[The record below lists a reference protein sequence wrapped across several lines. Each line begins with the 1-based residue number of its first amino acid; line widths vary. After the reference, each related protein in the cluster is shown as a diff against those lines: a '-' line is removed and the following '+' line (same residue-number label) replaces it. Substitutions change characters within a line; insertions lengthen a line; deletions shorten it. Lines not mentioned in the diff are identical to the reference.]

1 MSLTRELKLERASS
15 RRDGDDLVVAM
26 SFASE
31 QPYERWWGI
40 EVLDC
45 TDSAVRLG
53 RLNDGAALLY
63 NHDWNDLRGVHI
75 PGSVRCDADKVVR
88 GDVRITSATE
98 KGREAIALVETG
110 ILSKT
115 SIGYEIHKVIEQ
127 TTAKSG
133 EKIEREIDG
142 RAFERVLSR
151 CQRDHSGDVA
161 AFQRAL
167 DAHAGVIER
176 AADQPTTYRVI
187 DWEPLENSL
196 VTVPADTSVGVG
208 RMADPAREVDPVP
221 PIASPQ
227 IKEHTM
233 PDPVIEIDEAAIE
246 QRGRDAAN
254 KRTSELI
261 ALGEQF
267 KEFGA
272 EPMVREAFAKNESV
286 ADFTARLMKH
296 ISDTKTFKPQ
306 IGMSDSETR
315 QFSITRAVRAML
327 SNDWSGAGLER
338 EASKAFA
345 DKASAAGI
353 QRQAENSFFLP
364 YEVQRRDMTV
374 ATAANGGN
382 IVATELRPQDFIGLL
397 RSRSLLMDLGARMLS
412 GLVGNA
418 DITKHTAGA
427 TGYWLANEAT
437 AITESNQTL
446 GLLQLR
452 PKVLGAYTEVS
463 RLLLQQSTPDADAF
477 IMEDLAGTLATSL
490 DVAGFAT
497 GGSGAPVGILG
508 TSGIGA
514 FTGTSLGLAALIN
527 AQVDVATANALNSGC
542 AYVTTPAVAGLLA
555 TRARVAS
562 TDSVTLWKGN
572 ILDGT
577 IEGFR
582 AASST
587 NIPTDV
593 MIFGDFS
600 QVIVAEWGALE
611 IASNPYANFAAGI
624 TGIRAFH
631 TVDVGVRVPGAF
643 SAASSIT

>member
-1 MSLTRELKLERASS
+1 MSLTRDLKLDRAAM
-15 RRDGDDLVVAM
+15 RREGDDLVVAM

-45 TDSAVRLG
+45 TSAAVRLG
-53 RLNDGAALLY
+53 RLNDGAALLF
-63 NHDWNDLRGVHI
+63 NHDWNDLRGAHI

-98 KGREAIALVETG
+98 KGREAIALVETD

-127 TTAKSG
+127 STGKSG

-151 CQRDHSGDVA
+151 SQRDHSGDVA

-167 DAHAGVIER
+167 DAHAGVFER

-208 RMADPAREVDPVP
+208 RMAEAAPAPQPVIEP
-221 PIASPQ
+221 LP
-227 IKEHTM
+227 IKEQKM
-233 PDPVIEIDEAAIE
+233 PDPVITVDEAAVE
-246 QRGRDAAN
+246 QRGRDSAN
-254 KRTSELI
+254 KRITELM
-261 ALGEQF
+261 AMGEQF
-267 KEFGA
+267 KSFGA
-272 EPMVREAFAKNESV
+272 EPMVREALAKGESV
-286 ADFTARLMKH
+286 ADFTTRLMAH
-296 ISDTKTFKPQ
+296 ISATKTFDPT
-306 IGMSDSETR
+306 IGMGDKDVRT
-315 QFSITRAVRAML
+315 FSITRAIRAMMTG
-327 SNDWSGAGLER
+327 DWSGAGLER
-338 EASKAFA
+338 EASRAFA

-364 YEVQRRDMTV
+364 VEIQRRDMTV
-374 ATAANGGN
+374 GTAANGGN
-382 IVATELRPQDFIGLL
+382 MVATELRPQDFIGLL
-397 RSRSLLMDLGARMLS
+397 RERSLLMDLGARSLS

-418 DITKHTAGA
+418 DITKQTAAA
-427 TGYWLANEAT
+427 TGYWLTPEST
-437 AITESNQTL
+437 AITESQQTL

-477 IMEDLAGTLATSL
+477 IMEDLAQVLATSL
-490 DVAGFAT
+490 DTAGFVT

-514 FTGTSLGLAALIN
+514 FTGLALDLAALIN
-527 AQVDVATANALNSGC
+527 AQVDVATANALNAGC
-542 AYVTTPAVAGLLA
+542 AYLTTPAVAGLLA
-555 TRARVAS
+555 ARPRVAS
-562 TDSVTLWKGN
+562 TDSVSLWKGN
-572 ILDGT
+572 ILDGN

-587 NIPTDV
+587 NLTAAT

-600 QVIVAEWGALE
+600 QVIVADWGSVE

-624 TGIRAFH
+624 TGIRAFQ
-631 TVDVGVRVPGAF
+631 TVDIGVRVPGAF
-643 SAASSIT
+643 SAATSIT

>member
-1 MSLTRELKLERASS
+1 MSLTRELKLDAAES
-15 RRDGDDLVVAM
+15 RRDGEDLVVAM

-31 QPYERWWGI
+31 QPYARWWGI
-40 EVLDC
+40 EILDC
-45 TDSAVRLG
+45 SAEAVRLG
-53 RLNDGAALLY
+53 RLNDGAALLF
-63 NHDWNDLRGVHI
+63 NHDWNDLRGAHV
-75 PGSVRCDADKVVR
+75 PGSVRCDPDNVVR

-115 SIGYEIHKVIEQ
+115 SIGYEIHTVIEQ
-127 TTAKSG
+127 TVGKSG
-133 EKIEREIDG
+133 EKIERTLDG

-151 CQRDHSGDVA
+151 SQRDHAGDVA
-161 AFQRAL
+161 AFHRAL
-167 DAHAGVIER
+167 DAHAGAFER
-176 AADQPTTYRVI
+176 AADQPATYRVI

-196 VTVPADTSVGVG
+196 VTVPADISVGVG
-208 RMADPAREVDPVP
+208 RMAEPAPAAVPQDPAPLPVLEN
-221 PIASPQ
+221 IMTETVSL
-227 IKEHTM
+227 
-233 PDPVIEIDEAAIE
+233 DETAIE
-246 QRGRDAAN
+246 ARGRDAAN
-254 KRTSELI
+254 KRVTELL

-267 KEFGA
+267 KRFDI
-272 EPMVREAFAKNESV
+272 EPLVRQAMQTGESV
-286 ADFTARLMKH
+286 ADFSRRLMDH
-296 ISDTKTFKPQ
+296 IATKSTFDPSV
-306 IGMSDSETR
+306 GMTAQETR
-315 QFSITRAVRAML
+315 AFSITRAIRAMM

-338 EASKAFA
+338 AASQAFA
-345 DKASAAGI
+345 DKAAAAGI

-364 YEVQRRDMTV
+364 YEVQKRDMTV

-382 IVATELRPQDFIGLL
+382 MVATELRPQDFIELL
-397 RSRSLLMDLGARMLS
+397 RSRSLLMDLGARTLS

-418 DITKHTAGA
+418 DITRQSAGA

-437 AITESNQTL
+437 AITESQQTL

-463 RLLLQQSTPDADAF
+463 RLLLQQSTPDADTF
-477 IMEDLAGTLATSL
+477 IMGDLAATLATAI

-508 TSGIGA
+508 TASIGA
-514 FTGTSLGLAALIN
+514 FTGTSLGLAALID
-527 AQVDVATANALNSGC
+527 AQVGVATANALVSGC
-542 AYVTTPAVAGLLA
+542 AYVTTPAVAGLLSA
-555 TRARVAS
+555 RPRVAS
-562 TDSVTLWKGN
+562 TDSISLWKGN

-587 NIPTDV
+587 NIPAET

-600 QVIVAEWGALE
+600 QVIVADWGSVE

-624 TGIRAFH
+624 TGIRAFQ
-631 TVDVGVRVPGAF
+631 TVDIGVRVAGAF
-643 SAASSIT
+643 SAATTIT

>member
-1 MSLTRELKLERASS
+1 MSLTRELKLDRSAATRE
-15 RRDGDDLVVAM
+15 GDDLVVAM

-45 TDSAVRLG
+45 TDQSVRMG
-53 RLNDGAALLY
+53 RLNDGAPLLF
-63 NHDWNDLRGVHI
+63 NHDWHDLRGVHI
-75 PGSVRCDADKVVR
+75 AGSVRCDADKVVR
-88 GDVRITSATE
+88 GDVRLTSATE

-110 ILSKT
+110 ILTKT

-196 VTVPADTSVGVG
+196 VTIPADTSVGVG
-208 RMADPAREVDPVP
+208 RMAAPAPAIEPAE
-221 PIASPQ
+221 PIAPPQ
-227 IKEHTM
+227 IKEQKMSEPIIT
-233 PDPVIEIDEAAIE
+233 VDESAVE

-254 KRTSELI
+254 KRIAELM
-261 ALGEQF
+261 ALGDQF

-272 EPMVREAFAKNESV
+272 EPMVKEAMAKGEST

-296 ISDTKTFKPQ
+296 ISESKTFKPQ
-306 IGMSDSETR
+306 IGLSESETR
-315 QFSITRAVRAML
+315 QFSITRAVRAMM
-327 SNDWSGAGLER
+327 SGDWSGAGLER

-345 DKASAAGI
+345 DRASAAGI
-353 QRQAENSFFLP
+353 QRQAENSFFVP

-382 IVATELRPQDFIGLL
+382 MVATELRPQDFIGLL

-427 TGYWLANEAT
+427 TGYWLANEGT
-437 AITESNQTL
+437 AITESQATL

-490 DVAGFAT
+490 DVAGFVT

-514 FTGTSLGLAALIN
+514 FTGTSLALPALMD
-527 AQVDVATANALNSGC
+527 AQVDVATANALNAGC
-542 AYVTTPAVAGLLA
+542 AYVTTPAVASLLA
-555 TRARVAS
+555 QRARIAS

-572 ILDGT
+572 ILDGN

-587 NIPTDV
+587 NIPAAT

-643 SAASSIT
+643 SAATTIT

>member
-1 MSLTRELKLERASS
+1 MSLTRELKLDRSAATRE
-15 RRDGDDLVVAM
+15 GDDLIVAM

-45 TDSAVRLG
+45 TDQSVRMG
-53 RLNDGAALLY
+53 RLNDGAPLLY

-75 PGSVRCDADKVVR
+75 AGSVRCDADKVVR
-88 GDVRITSATE
+88 GDVRLTSATE

-110 ILSKT
+110 ILTKT

-196 VTVPADTSVGVG
+196 VTIPADTSVGVG
-208 RMADPAREVDPVP
+208 RMAAPAPAIEPAE
-221 PIASPQ
+221 PIAPPQ
-227 IKEHTM
+227 IKEHKM
-233 PDPVIEIDEAAIE
+233 PEPIITVDETAVE

-254 KRTSELI
+254 KRIAELM
-261 ALGEQF
+261 ALGDQF

-272 EPMVREAFAKNESV
+272 EPMVKEAMAKGEST

-296 ISDTKTFKPQ
+296 ISESKTFKPQ
-306 IGMSDSETR
+306 IGMSESETR
-315 QFSITRAVRAML
+315 QFSITRAVRAMM
-327 SNDWSGAGLER
+327 SGDWSGAGLER

-345 DKASAAGI
+345 DRASAAGI
-353 QRQAENSFFLP
+353 QRQAENSFFVP

-374 ATAANGGN
+374 GTAANGGN
-382 IVATELRPQDFIGLL
+382 MVATELRPQDFIGLL
-397 RSRSLLMDLGARMLS
+397 RSRSLLMDLGARMLT

-427 TGYWLANEAT
+427 TGYWLANEGT
-437 AITESNQTL
+437 AITESQATL

-477 IMEDLAGTLATSL
+477 IMEDLAGTLATAI
-490 DVAGFAT
+490 DTAGFVAG
-497 GGSGAPVGILG
+497 GGSAPVGVLG

-514 FTGTSLGLAALIN
+514 FTGTSLDLAALIN
-527 AQVDVATANALNSGC
+527 AQVDVATARALNSGC
-542 AYVTTPAVAGLLA
+542 AYVTTPTVAGLLA
-555 TRARVAS
+555 TRARIAS
-562 TDSVTLWKGN
+562 TDSATLWKGN

-587 NIPTDV
+587 NIPAGT

-611 IASNPYANFAAGI
+611 IATNPFANFAAGI
-624 TGIRAFH
+624 SGIRAFH
-631 TVDVGVRVPGAF
+631 TVDIGVRVPGAF

>member
-1 MSLTRELKLERASS
+1 MSLTRELKLDAANTHRE
-15 RRDGDDLVVAM
+15 GEDLVVAM

-31 QPYERWWGI
+31 QPYARWWGI
-40 EVLDC
+40 EILDC
-45 TDSAVRLG
+45 SESAVRLG
-53 RLNDGAALLY
+53 RLNDGAALLF
-63 NHDWNDLRGVHI
+63 NHDWNDLRGAHV
-75 PGSVRCDADKVVR
+75 PGSVRCDADNVVR

-115 SIGYEIHKVIEQ
+115 SIGYEIHTVIEQ
-127 TTAKSG
+127 SVGKSG
-133 EKIEREIDG
+133 DKIERTLDG

-151 CQRDHSGDVA
+151 SQRDHAGDVA

-167 DAHAGVIER
+167 DAHAGAFER
-176 AADQPTTYRVI
+176 AADQPATYRVI

-208 RMADPAREVDPVP
+208 RMAESAPAAE
-221 PIASPQ
+221 PQ
-227 IKEHTM
+227 APLISQEIHM
-233 PDPVIEIDEAAIE
+233 PDPVITIDEAAVE
-246 QRGRDAAN
+246 ARGRDAAN
-254 KRTSELI
+254 KRVADIL

-267 KEFGA
+267 KRFDID
-272 EPMVREAFAKNESV
+272 PLVRQAMQTGESV
-286 ADFTARLMKH
+286 DAFSRRMMDH
-296 ISDTKTFKPQ
+296 IATKSTFDPSV
-306 IGMSDSETR
+306 GMSAHETR
-315 QFSITRAVRAML
+315 AFSITRAIRAMM
-327 SNDWSGAGLER
+327 SNDWSAAGLER
-338 EASKAFA
+338 AASQAFA
-345 DKASAAGI
+345 AKASSAGI

-374 ATAANGGN
+374 GAAANGGN
-382 IVATELRPQDFIGLL
+382 MVATELRPQDFIGLL
-397 RSRSLLMDLGARMLS
+397 RARSLLMDIGARTMS

-418 DITKHTAGA
+418 DITRQSAGA

-437 AITESNQTL
+437 AITESQQTL

-477 IMEDLAGTLATSL
+477 IMGDLAATLATAI

-508 TSGIGA
+508 TASIGA
-514 FTGTSLGLAALIN
+514 FTGTALDLAALIN
-527 AQVDVATANALNSGC
+527 AQVDVATANALVSGC
-542 AYVTTPAVAGLLA
+542 AYVTTPAVAGLLSA
-555 TRARVAS
+555 RPRVAS
-562 TDSVTLWKGN
+562 TDSVSLWKGN
-572 ILDGT
+572 ILDGN

-587 NIPTDV
+587 NIPAAT

-600 QVIVAEWGALE
+600 QVIVADWGSIE
-611 IASNPYANFAAGI
+611 IATNPYANFAAGI
-624 TGIRAFH
+624 TGIRAFQ
-631 TVDVGVRVPGAF
+631 TVDVGVRVAGAF
-643 SAASSIT
+643 SAATTIT